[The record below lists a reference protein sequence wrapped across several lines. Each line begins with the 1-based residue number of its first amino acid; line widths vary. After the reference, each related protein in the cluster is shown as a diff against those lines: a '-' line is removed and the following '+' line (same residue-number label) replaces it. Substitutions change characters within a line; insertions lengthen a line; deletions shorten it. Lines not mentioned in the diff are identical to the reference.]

1 MDNTYSFGLHTQLS
15 PNELLFYVFIDET
28 CKEFGVDDVSAA
40 AAALAGRHRIPGRT
54 KPSGATKQTSV
65 ASIVGRRSLNCD
77 LKRKILPTL
86 NNQSIKALNTLMTK
100 NIGKCVGRAL
110 PLVGYAVSAHNVA
123 SIKSRSVANYNR
135 RVRTEDKVL

>member
-1 MDNTYSFGLHTQLS
+1 MACIPNFP

-40 AAALAGRHRIPGRT
+40 AAVLAGQNWIPTRA
-54 KPSGATKQTSV
+54 KPRGATKGTSL
-65 ASIVGRRSLNCD
+65 ASIMGRRYLNYD
-77 LKRKILPTL
+77 LKRKILPTVTNESL
-86 NNQSIKALNTLMTK
+86 KTLRILMTK

>member
-15 PNELLFYVFIDET
+15 PNELLFYIFIDET
-28 CKEFGVDDVSAA
+28 CKEFGLDNVSAA
-40 AAALAGRHRIPGRT
+40 AAALTGRNRIPTRT
-54 KPSGATKQTSV
+54 KPSGATKQASV
-65 ASIVGRRSLNCD
+65 ASLMGRRSLNGD

-100 NIGKCVGRAL
+100 NIGKRVGRTL

-135 RVRTEDKVL
+135 RVRTEDRVL